1 MDKVPS
7 HGEKRER
14 ISRVF
19 GSPCLTTGRGSGP
32 KLIEPEYIALRNRT
46 GDSGFTKY
54 LTGDWRLVYTTGTR
68 KTEDEI
74 GRINYVPITAVQRF
88 DMEKKFIRNGAS
100 WSRIMLYG

>member
-1 MDKVPS
+1 MLPRI
-7 HGEKRER
+7 KRG
-14 ISRVF
+14 I
-19 GSPCLTTGRGSGP
+19 LGP
-32 KLIEPEYIALRNRT
+32 ESRNRT

-88 DMEKKFIRNGAS
+88 DMEKKFIRNGVSGSA
-100 WSRIMLYG
+100 WSRHESIRID